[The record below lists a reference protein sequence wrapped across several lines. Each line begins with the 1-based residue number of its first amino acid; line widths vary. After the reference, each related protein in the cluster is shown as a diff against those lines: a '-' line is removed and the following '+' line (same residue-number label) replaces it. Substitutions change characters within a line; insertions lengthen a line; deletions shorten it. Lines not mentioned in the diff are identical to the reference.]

1 MKRFEIGKTYG
12 AYDSGVPSITIE
24 RRTEKSVYFMGNF
37 GHMVRQKVQVDEDGY
52 EYTYD
57 SYVPLRYRPAYT
69 HSTRFEE

>member
-12 AYDSGVPSITIE
+12 AYDSGIPSITIE
-24 RRTEKSVYFMGNF
+24 RRTEKSIYFKGNR
-37 GHMVRQKVQVDEDGY
+37 GHLVRQKVQVDGDGY

-57 SYVPLRYRPAYT
+57 SYVPERHRQAYT